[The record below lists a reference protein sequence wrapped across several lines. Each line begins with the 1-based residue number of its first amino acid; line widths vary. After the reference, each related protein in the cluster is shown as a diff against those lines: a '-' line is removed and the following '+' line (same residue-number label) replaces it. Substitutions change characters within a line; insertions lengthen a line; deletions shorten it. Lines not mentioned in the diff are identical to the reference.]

1 MAKGKNFEQ
10 LGCQVVVVDS
20 GTRESGLEWLQ
31 ERGYN
36 FPLLIDRDRVFYH
49 QLGLRRFLK
58 DSACVDF
65 FHLYADKFIA
75 GTFCLTTKATA
86 GSDMSSMGG
95 DFIVDS
101 TGKLLYA
108 YHCKNQFDRP
118 DVETLVEFLRQQ
130 VT

>member
-1 MAKGKNFEQ
+1 VAKGKNFEQ

-20 GTRESGLEWLQ
+20 GTRESGLEWLH

-49 QLGLRRFLK
+49 QLGLRRFLNN
-58 DSACVDF
+58 SACINTY
-65 FHLYADKFIA
+65 HLYADQYIA
-75 GTFCLTTKATA
+75 GTLGIGKPTA
-86 GSDMSSMGG
+86 GSDISSMGG

-108 YHCKNQFDRP
+108 HHCKNQFDRP

-130 VT
+130 DMK

>member
-20 GTRESGLEWLQ
+20 GTRESGLEWLH
-31 ERGYN
+31 ERGYP

-49 QLGLRRFLK
+49 QLGLRRFLN
-58 DSACVDF
+58 
-65 FHLYADKFIA
+65 L
-75 GTFCLTTKATA
+75 
-86 GSDMSSMGG
+86 GG

-108 YHCKNQFDRP
+108 HHCKNQFDRP
-118 DVETLVEFLRQQ
+118 DIEALVEFLRQQ
-130 VT
+130 DMK

>member
-1 MAKGKNFEQ
+1 MGKNFEQ

-20 GTRESGLEWLQ
+20 GTRESGLEWLH
-31 ERGYN
+31 ERGYP

-58 DSACVDF
+58 DSACVSF
-65 FHLYADKFIA
+65 FHLYADNFIA
-75 GTFCLTTKATA
+75 GTFCRTTKVTA

-118 DVETLVEFLRQQ
+118 DIEALVEFLRQQ
-130 VT
+130 DMK